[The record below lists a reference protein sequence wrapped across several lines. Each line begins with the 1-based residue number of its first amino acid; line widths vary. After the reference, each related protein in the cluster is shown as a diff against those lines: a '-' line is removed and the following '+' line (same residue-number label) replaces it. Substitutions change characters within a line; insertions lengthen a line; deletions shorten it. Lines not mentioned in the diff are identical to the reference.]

1 MPRHHLAGSVPSTF
15 RKQLSPLL
23 VYHVLELKG
32 HSAASAKPLKEIA
45 SQTEIRLPHDNGFCQ
60 LEQSKDCCEDC
71 DGNYSQF

>member
-1 MPRHHLAGSVPSTF
+1 MT
-15 RKQLSPLL
+15 L
-23 VYHVLELKG
+23 VKG

-60 LEQSKDCCEDC
+60 LKQSKDCCEDC